1 MDKKIRKAVRTI
13 VIDGSKILII
23 QYKTEKNLGYYDLPG
38 GKIEEGE
45 TAEEASIRECKEE
58 TGIDVINQFYKGHTV
73 VEYPEMIFDF
83 DVFIVTSFDGIPQ
96 EFEENTSMWIELDG
110 LLVQEKVFPCIEIL
124 KRLDK
129 EKLDL
134 RIYSDENHNVIKVET
149 NE

>member
-13 VIDGSKILII
+13 VIDGSKILIT

-83 DVFIVTSFDGIPQ
+83 DVFIVTSFDGMPQ

-124 KRLDK
+124 KHLDK